1 MTFLELFI
9 VKDLK
14 SVYFIYSLKWLSFIS
29 FKIHINHWNN
39 QEDKSY
45 LCICFNFRN
54 CCIKKFNS
62 STNSFIFLF
71 NVKVSQL
78 DVSFENIELN
88 IWLKFSQANNAL
100 IDGFFWT
107 FLKMVASI
115 HQAFIVNAMPNPKHM
130 SDFMRDYSPRTIFD
144 QIVID
149 FIRLFPKKSL
159 VISCK
164 WKYTCPL
171 SNTC

>member
-1 MTFLELFI
+1 M
-9 VKDLK
+9 
-14 SVYFIYSLKWLSFIS
+14 
-29 FKIHINHWNN
+29 
-39 QEDKSY
+39 
-45 LCICFNFRN
+45 
-54 CCIKKFNS
+54 
-62 STNSFIFLF
+62 
-71 NVKVSQL
+71 
-78 DVSFENIELN
+78 
-88 IWLKFSQANNAL
+88 KFSQANYAL

-115 HQAFIVNAMPNPKHM
+115 HQAFIVNTMPNPKHM
-130 SDFMRDYSPRTIFD
+130 SDFMWDYSPRTIFD

-171 SNTC
+171 SNTCQSEYEIPLILRIEVSYTYSYQAKCIWRKWFFKYSKNISCIKLLFLSIRIYSLSYIF